1 MVDKGRKGE
10 MYSALGFP
18 SMSVFVRSE
27 PISTSDA
34 ERQRLQNNTGILGG
48 S

>member
-1 MVDKGRKGE
+1 
-10 MYSALGFP
+10 MYSALEFP

-27 PISTSDA
+27 AIRSTSDA
-34 ERQRLQNNTGILGG
+34 ERQPLQIGTGILGG